1 MVVDSSS
8 VTDGNSA
15 HRTIDLVAT
24 TGHDVH
30 VPSSSP
36 KTTTFMMRR
45 SSAGAGGQTVR
56 HAIPVRA
63 NLGDIKQHLRHLGPS
78 NPATNPRDTKSTT
91 VKIKPGHHLPVRANS
106 VTEGVTTAARGGDET
121 TSLLTPQ
128 VTAKDGIQALHQSY
142 GSFSPGPSVT
152 VQLRQGDDMPTL
164 SLAPSS
170 SKATQTPDKATQ
182 SDTVANRSASS
193 GSSARSS
200 KSDINAPK
208 KRGNVRSGSITEN
221 IVESRGVRKV
231 ILETTSSNDD
241 DEFALL
247 TSTSPE
253 ARRAGAHST
262 SALSHDGVMEE
273 PEEEDEEDAL
283 FSPGGGPSGGSKGDA
298 GGQAGESSG
307 GGGKKKNR
315 RKKRKGGKS

>member
-1 MVVDSSS
+1 MVADSSS
-8 VTDGNSA
+8 VTDGNST
-15 HRTIDLVAT
+15 HRTADLVAT

-45 SSAGAGGQTVR
+45 SSAGAGGQAVR
-56 HAIPVRA
+56 HTIPVRA

-106 VTEGVTTAARGGDET
+106 VTEGVTTASRGGDET

-142 GSFSPGPSVT
+142 GSLSPGPAIT

-164 SLAPSS
+164 SLAPSA
-170 SKATQTPDKATQ
+170 SKATQTPDNATQ
-182 SDTVANRSASS
+182 SDTAANRSTSS

-200 KSDINAPK
+200 KSDSNAPK
-208 KRGNVRSGSITEN
+208 NRGNVRSGSITEN

-231 ILETTSSNDD
+231 ILETSSNED

-253 ARRAGAHST
+253 ARRAGAHTT
-262 SALSHDGVMEE
+262 SVLSHDGVVEE
-273 PEEEDEEDAL
+273 PEEDDEEDAL
-283 FSPGGGPSGGSKGDA
+283 LPGGGPSSGSKGDA

>member
-1 MVVDSSS
+1 M
-8 VTDGNSA
+8 
-15 HRTIDLVAT
+15 AT

-56 HAIPVRA
+56 HTIPVRA

-106 VTEGVTTAARGGDET
+106 VTEGVTTASRGGDET

-142 GSFSPGPSVT
+142 GSLSPGPAVT
-152 VQLRQGDDMPTL
+152 VQLRQGDDTPTL
-164 SLAPSS
+164 SLVPSA

-182 SDTVANRSASS
+182 SDTVANRSTSS

-253 ARRAGAHST
+253 ARRVGTHTT
-262 SALSHDGVMEE
+262 SVLSHDGVVEE

-283 FSPGGGPSGGSKGDA
+283 LSGGGPSSGSKGDA